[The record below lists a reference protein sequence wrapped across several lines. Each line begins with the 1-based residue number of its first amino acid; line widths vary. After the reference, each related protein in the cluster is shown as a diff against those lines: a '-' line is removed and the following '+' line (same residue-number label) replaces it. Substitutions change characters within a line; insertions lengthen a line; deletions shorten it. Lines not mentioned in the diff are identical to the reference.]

1 MEVAQHNHYDSPEF
15 VKIAEEIY
23 EYQGKKQELELS
35 LSSER
40 FHYGYIS
47 KRKDL
52 VVHEVLFRLLF
63 IVPLTLLLIVAIFFM
78 LFIFLESREEDSE
91 ATQSVVLDSVEAP
104 FSGSADTGG
113 SSDAS
118 IQVAFLFCTLFVVF
132 CGYADIKLLIRETK
146 MLILLSVS
154 RDNEKALRFAK
165 KHDINTFQSDEYQSR
180 EKINWMESEI
190 SLIDD
195 RILELRKKQQKLLDE
210 QAEAERRLQVEAE
223 RKLQEEEALRDE
235 VSDAQGGFTLKKISM
250 GTQNADM
257 LYEFYRSEEHYIQ
270 NDLLRLEGQLLH
282 TEKEIV
288 KINEEFL
295 EIKKKIILSL
305 AVFLFL
311 IVMQSVFTGIAAII
325 TNFICLIAGLIYVFY
340 VEKKWKHPILLYFIE
355 NDSDLTKEYAF
366 VNNILPAKMRRE
378 ELLNEMDHYKKE
390 LINIKKKR
398 EAIIF
403 S

>member
-15 VKIAEEIY
+15 IKIAEEIY

-40 FHYGYIS
+40 FHYAYIS

-63 IVPLTLLLIVAIFFM
+63 IVPLTLLLISAIFLM
-78 LFIFLESREEDSE
+78 LFSIIDSQE
-91 ATQSVVLDSVEAP
+91 GDSGTTENIVYDSIDDP
-104 FSGSADTGG
+104 FSGSG
-113 SSDAS
+113 DAAGDGWE
-118 IQVAFLFCTLFVVF
+118 QVAFLFCTLFVVF
-132 CGYADIKLLIRETK
+132 CGYADIKLLIREVK

-154 RDNEKALRFAK
+154 RDNERALRFAK

-180 EKINWMESEI
+180 EKISWMESEI

-210 QAEAERRLQVEAE
+210 QAEAERRLQ
-223 RKLQEEEALRDE
+223 EENALRDE
-235 VSDAQGGFTLKKISM
+235 TSDAQGGFTLKKISM

-305 AVFLFL
+305 AVFVFL
-311 IVMQSVFTGIAAII
+311 IVIQSVFTGIAAII

-340 VEKKWKHPILLYFIE
+340 AEKKWKQPILLYFIE

>member
-35 LSSER
+35 LNSER
-40 FHYGYIS
+40 FHYSYIS

-52 VVHEVLFRLLF
+52 VVHEVFFRLLF
-63 IVPLTLLLIVAIFFM
+63 IVPLTLLLIGAIFLM
-78 LFIFLESREEDSE
+78 LFFIIDSQE
-91 ATQSVVLDSVEAP
+91 GDSGTTENIVYDSIEAP
-104 FSGSADTGG
+104 FSDSGDAGG
-113 SSDAS
+113 DG
-118 IQVAFLFCTLFVVF
+118 VAFLLCTFFVVF
-132 CGYADIKLLIRETK
+132 GGYADIKLLIRETK

-154 RDNEKALRFAK
+154 RDDERALRFAK

-180 EKINWMESEI
+180 EKISWMESEI

-195 RILELRKKQQKLLDE
+195 RILVLRKKQQKLLDE
-210 QAEAERRLQVEAE
+210 QAETERRLQ
-223 RKLQEEEALRDE
+223 EEDALRDE
-235 VSDAQGGFTLKKISM
+235 TSDAQGGFTLKKISM

-295 EIKKKIILSL
+295 EIKKKMILSL
-305 AVFLFL
+305 IVFVFL
-311 IVMQSVFTGIAAII
+311 IVIQSVFTGIAAII
-325 TNFICLIAGLIYVFY
+325 TNFICFIAGLIYVFY
-340 VEKKWKHPILLYFIE
+340 AEKKWKQPILLYFIE

-378 ELLNEMDHYKKE
+378 ELLNEMDYYKKE

>member
-1 MEVAQHNHYDSPEF
+1 MEVAQHNHYNSPEF

-63 IVPLTLLLIVAIFFM
+63 IVPLTLLLIVAISFM
-78 LFIFLESREEDSE
+78 LFMFLESREEDSE
-91 ATQSVVLDSVEAP
+91 ATQSIVLDSIEDP
-104 FSGSADTGG
+104 FSGSAGTGG

-118 IQVAFLFCTLFVVF
+118 IQIAFLLCTFFVVF

-146 MLILLSVS
+146 MLILLSAS

-195 RILELRKKQQKLLDE
+195 RILVLRKKQQKLLDE
-210 QAEAERRLQVEAE
+210 QAEAERRLQAEAE
-223 RKLQEEEALRDE
+223 RKLQEEALTDE
-235 VSDAQGGFTLKKISM
+235 VSDAQGGFTLKKISIE
-250 GTQNADM
+250 TQNADM
-257 LYEFYRSEEHYIQ
+257 LYEFYKGEEH
-270 NDLLRLEGQLLH
+270 
-282 TEKEIV
+282 
-288 KINEEFL
+288 
-295 EIKKKIILSL
+295 
-305 AVFLFL
+305 
-311 IVMQSVFTGIAAII
+311 
-325 TNFICLIAGLIYVFY
+325 
-340 VEKKWKHPILLYFIE
+340 
-355 NDSDLTKEYAF
+355 
-366 VNNILPAKMRRE
+366 
-378 ELLNEMDHYKKE
+378 
-390 LINIKKKR
+390 
-398 EAIIF
+398 
-403 S
+403 